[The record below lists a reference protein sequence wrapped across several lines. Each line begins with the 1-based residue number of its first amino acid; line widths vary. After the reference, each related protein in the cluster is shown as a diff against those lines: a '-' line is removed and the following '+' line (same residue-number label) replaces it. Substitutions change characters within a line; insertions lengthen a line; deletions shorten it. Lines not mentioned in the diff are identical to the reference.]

1 MKKSVKTYVLLALVI
16 GIWGIFLVRLI
27 KTLYPEQ
34 KAIPSSKTMTYRAT
48 SSTQEETAELKLN
61 YRDPF
66 LGKTI
71 STQAQK
77 VKKQAVQKAKVVVN
91 TLLDKVSYQGFI
103 GGKKTQ
109 DHHFFISIE
118 GNQELFQVGDVI
130 KGIKLISGNASQV
143 VLRQNGVS
151 KTIKITQ

>member
-1 MKKSVKTYVLLALVI
+1 MKKSVRTYVLLALVI

-34 KAIPSSKTMTYRAT
+34 KALPSSKELAYKTT
-48 SSTQEETAELKLN
+48 SSTQEEAAELKLN

-71 STQAQK
+71 STQTQK
-77 VKKQAVQKAKVVVN
+77 AKKRAFEKAKVVVN

>member
-34 KAIPSSKTMTYRAT
+34 KPLPSSKAIAYRSA
-48 SSTQEETAELKLN
+48 SSEQKETAELKLN

-71 STQAQK
+71 STQTQK
-77 VKKQAVQKAKVVVN
+77 AKKQAVQKAKVVVN

-103 GGKKTQ
+103 GGKKTK

-118 GNQELFQVGDVI
+118 GTQELFQVGDVI

-143 VLRQNGVS
+143 ILRQNGVS